1 MYIIQIFKRYFGVV
15 KVSTICCNS
24 IFRAELRLN
33 TIAIDLEGLSSLK
46 GIYAIPSF
54 HKGKEMQKILEDSGH
69 SLLYLPQ
76 KTCAVWMSLKIKLCL
91 LRSRHDNG
99 KRFL

>member
-46 GIYAIPSF
+46 GIYANPSF

-76 KTCAVWMSLKIKLCL
+76 KNLCRLDVFEDKIMSFTLAA
-91 LRSRHDNG
+91 
-99 KRFL
+99 